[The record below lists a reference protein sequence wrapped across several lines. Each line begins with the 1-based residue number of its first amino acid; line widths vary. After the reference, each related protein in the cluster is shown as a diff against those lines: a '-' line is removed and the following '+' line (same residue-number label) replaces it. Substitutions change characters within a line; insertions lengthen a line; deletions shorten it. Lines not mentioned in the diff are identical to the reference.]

1 MHAADARIRRQ
12 RVALPSFLSRMFAP
26 EPRFQELAQRICIP
40 EIARLITS
48 RWISEV
54 PSKMV

>member
-1 MHAADARIRRQ
+1 MYRPTGWRATK
-12 RVALPSFLSRMFAP
+12 
-26 EPRFQELAQRICIP
+26 FQTLRCSVETLFSLVDQLMWIP
-40 EIARLITS
+40 EIAREITS